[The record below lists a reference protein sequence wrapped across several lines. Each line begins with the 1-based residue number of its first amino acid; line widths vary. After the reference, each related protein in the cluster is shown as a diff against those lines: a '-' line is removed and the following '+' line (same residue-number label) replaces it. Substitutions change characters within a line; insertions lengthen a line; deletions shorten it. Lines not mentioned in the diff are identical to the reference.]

1 MGLPLQRVWMGGFWG
16 GVFVGFGL
24 LWPRTPQDRPRSPW
38 WPDQCRKTQPSQAN
52 NAKPPQQTEAETKY
66 VRSF

>member
-24 LWPRTPQDRPRSPW
+24 LIPLVLTFLVVQPEDRS
-38 WPDQCRKTQPSQAN
+38 
-52 NAKPPQQTEAETKY
+52 
-66 VRSF
+66 